1 MLEYNENQEEDNKN
15 SKSDEPNADTQSEG
29 NADLLTD
36 KENTRSK
43 IFARKDPSDKFGC
56 KNWKGSK
63 EISTSRGTITIKTHS
78 IQRVYRKEWK
88 LKGLWCCNV
97 FKVLKSFNDYV
108 KEKHSD
114 VKYICNFGDQEF
126 QIYCGKRKHEV
137 LYLPSR
143 HFCEYCDKSFYY
155 ESEIKEYRK
164 HHTGEGLIQL

>member
-63 EISTSRGTITIKTHS
+63 EISTSRGTITIRTHS

-126 QIYCGKRKHEV
+126 QIYREKRKHEV

-143 HFCEYCDKSFYY
+143 HFCEYCDKSSNY